1 MARSTTEVLVGP
13 GTLWS
18 APLGEAFVDV
28 DVAPAGNWVDIGYS
42 SEGWAFGADFTFEDV
57 PVAEEVDPIFV
68 LKTAQELRI
77 SGSVAQPSLENI
89 QIAMGG
95 GTVVNDPG
103 PPDIDTYT
111 PPAADAFVPLALF
124 LRVDGTDGFVR
135 DFHIQSAI
143 NTGAFEM
150 QHAKAPDLTLIA
162 LEFRL
167 LKPAAGDIFLVVEA
181 NS

>member
-1 MARSTTEVLVGP
+1 VGT
-13 GTLWS
+13 GTLFT

-28 DVAPAGNWVDIGYS
+28 DATPAGNWVEIGYS

-68 LKTAQELRI
+68 LKTAQELRVT
-77 SGSVAQPSLENI
+77 GAVAQPSLENL

-103 PPDIDTYT
+103 PPDVDTYT
-111 PPAADAFVPLALF
+111 PPAADAFTPLALH

-135 DFHIQSAI
+135 DFLIQSAI

-167 LKPAAGDIFLVVEA
+167 LKPAAGDIFTVVEA
-181 NS
+181 NA